1 MAGGKLCLVLEGGY
15 RTGAIKECAL
25 QCAKGILG
33 YPLDKPR

>member
-15 RTGAIKECAL
+15 KIGAIREAAL
-25 QCAKGILG
+25 QCTKGILG